1 MALYSYLPKEYD
13 NLYTI
18 DIVCHGVPSP
28 KMWKDFLKMREKELH
43 GKEFSSRVYTK
54 LFYQNYLRPSCFQCV
69 YANKNRPGDITIA
82 DFWGHEKAIP
92 DQWDD
97 EKGISLVLVNNSHG
111 MEWWDAAKEE
121 LAYVDCTG
129 YPFRYT
135 NMKRPTA
142 KPATYDAF
150 WKEYRENGFEAVV
163 KRYAKYEPQSYWKN
177 RLKVLFKKK

>member
-1 MALYSYLPKEYD
+1 M
-13 NLYTI
+13 
-18 DIVCHGVPSP
+18 
-28 KMWKDFLKMREKELH
+28 
-43 GKEFSSRVYTK
+43 
-54 LFYQNYLRPSCFQCV
+54 
-69 YANKNRPGDITIA
+69 
-82 DFWGHEKAIP
+82 
-92 DQWDD
+92 
-97 EKGISLVLVNNSHG
+97 LVNNSHG

-129 YPFRYT
+129 YPFRHT

-177 RLKVLFKKK
+177 RLKALFKKK

>member
-1 MALYSYLPKEYD
+1 MK
-13 NLYTI
+13 
-18 DIVCHGVPSP
+18 
-28 KMWKDFLKMREKELH
+28 

-69 YANKNRPGDITIA
+69 YANKNRPRDITIA

-150 WKEYRENGFEAVV
+150 WKEYRGNGFEAVV